1 MDKKE
6 IAEFI
11 GKDLKT
17 LYNWER
23 QNPNLYKIIISY
35 FSTDI
40 TSSYERELLQK
51 FRQLKEIEK
60 RYYLSSM
67 ETKILKREMEKEA
80 KNEE

>member
-6 IAEFI
+6 IAKFI

-17 LYNWER
+17 LYNWEK

-35 FSTDI
+35 FSTDA

-80 KNEE
+80 INEE

>member
-6 IAEFI
+6 IAKFI

-35 FSTDI
+35 FSDDT
-40 TSSYERELLQK
+40 TNSYERELLQK

-67 ETKILKREMEKEA
+67 ETKILKRKIEKEEA
-80 KNEE
+80 NDE

>member
-6 IAEFI
+6 IAKFI
-11 GKDLKT
+11 GKELKT

-80 KNEE
+80 TNEE

>member
-6 IAEFI
+6 IAKFI

-51 FRQLKEIEK
+51 FRKLKEIEK

-80 KNEE
+80 TNEE

>member
-6 IAEFI
+6 IAKFI

-40 TSSYERELLQK
+40 TSSYERELLKK

-80 KNEE
+80 TNEE